1 MNEVNNKRAACIVYY
16 QDLASLQ
23 ALINNLN
30 TQTLKPSEIFVADN
44 DSSTSANMNNSDL
57 RVSVIKLSSNLG
69 FGVAANSSIK
79 KAIENGYE
87 KFILFSQ
94 DVLLEN
100 TSCEKIINKLMDNK
114 GIVFPTMLNR
124 KTNQVFSKGGV
135 INIFTGKIA
144 LKTRKVPK
152 NIYWADGSCLGF
164 DKNTFL
170 KTNGFTEKFFMYFED
185 VDFCLKARKNQIQL
199 NHVDT
204 IASQNPNGP
213 TAYLRSKNSI
223 LVARNYNNKIFIM
236 SVFKRNLVGA
246 LLLLIKFNFKE
257 GFARIKGIKDG
268 LRLDFERN

>member
-1 MNEVNNKRAACIVYY
+1 MNEVNNKWAACIVYY

-44 DSSTSANMNNSDL
+44 DSSTSANISNSDL
-57 RVSVIKLSSNLG
+57 KVSVIKLSSNLG
-69 FGVAANSSIK
+69 FGVAANSAIK
-79 KAIENGYE
+79 QAIENGYE
-87 KFILFSQ
+87 RFILFSQ

-100 TSCEKIINKLMDNK
+100 TSCEKIINKLLDNK

-135 INIFTGKIA
+135 INIFTGKIS

-170 KTNGFTEKFFMYFED
+170 KTNGFTEKYFMYFED
-185 VDFCLKARKNQIQL
+185 VDFCYRIKNLGGHIV
-199 NHVDT
+199 HAET
-204 IASQNPNGP
+204 TTSQNPNGP
-213 TAYLRSKNSI
+213 SSFLRSRNSIIFARRTNSI
-223 LVARNYNNKIFIM
+223 LMQFSTTIRNFI
-236 SVFKRNLVGA
+236 GA
-246 LLLLIKFNFKE
+246 ILLFAKFDIKNSFSRLF
-257 GFARIKGIKDG
+257 GIYKGWKSEI
-268 LRLDFERN
+268 E